1 MSPPSYMA
9 YMIIGGAMV
18 VSLIIPAIIG
28 FADAWFVPLV
38 VLAIG
43 IPYLAYDRR
52 LRKRERRP

>member
-1 MSPPSYMA
+1 MNPPDYMA

-43 IPYLAYDRR
+43 IPYLLWDRR
-52 LRKRERRP
+52 LRKRSR